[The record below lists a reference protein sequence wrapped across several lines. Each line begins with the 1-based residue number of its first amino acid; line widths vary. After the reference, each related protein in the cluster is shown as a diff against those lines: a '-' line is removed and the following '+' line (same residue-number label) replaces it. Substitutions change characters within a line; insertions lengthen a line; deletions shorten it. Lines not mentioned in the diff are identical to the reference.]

1 MGVPM
6 RRYSIAVIAAVS
18 TIALSQIASAADLP
32 HKAPAAVPP
41 PAPVYSWTGVWISG
55 GLGYGLYDVDHSTVS
70 PITGAVFDIGHN
82 NSGRGWLGKV
92 GVGGDYEFAGPL
104 GNWVV
109 GAFADAQWTNI
120 KGDYSY
126 NCPGGCAGPTGFIG
140 EQKLDRTWAV
150 GGRIGYVAL
159 PGFLTYVNGGYTE
172 ARFNTTDL
180 RDATG
185 LTTTTTSLASRTY
198 HGWFLG
204 GGTEYAIRLIPG
216 LFWKSEYRFA
226 DYGSKDDFA
235 VCVFGPGCAVGT
247 NHALD
252 RAHPHVQTITTELVY
267 RFNWGGSGLPRY

>member
-126 NCPGGCAGPTGFIG
+126 NCPGGCAGPTGFY
-140 EQKLDRTWAV
+140 RRA
-150 GGRIGYVAL
+150 
-159 PGFLTYVNGGYTE
+159 E
-172 ARFNTTDL
+172 A
-180 RDATG
+180 
-185 LTTTTTSLASRTY
+185 
-198 HGWFLG
+198 
-204 GGTEYAIRLIPG
+204 
-216 LFWKSEYRFA
+216 
-226 DYGSKDDFA
+226 
-235 VCVFGPGCAVGT
+235 
-247 NHALD
+247 
-252 RAHPHVQTITTELVY
+252 
-267 RFNWGGSGLPRY
+267 